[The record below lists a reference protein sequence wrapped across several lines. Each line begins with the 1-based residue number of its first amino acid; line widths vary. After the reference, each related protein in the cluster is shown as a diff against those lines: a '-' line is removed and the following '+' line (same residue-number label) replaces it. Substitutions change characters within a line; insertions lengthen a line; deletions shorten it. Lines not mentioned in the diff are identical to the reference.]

1 VFTGYKIVTAYSLGG
16 MRVRLSR
23 DLLGRMG
30 KLFAVWIVLVA
41 ACSPKPTAAD
51 VCKKIEASGLASG
64 CKEEKPGGLGASATE
79 RYVFDLP
86 SVPGK
91 GGQVLRF
98 DREESFSSSAF
109 TNAAALTGP
118 HRYGSKKALVF
129 VQANDGLSLEDG
141 KKLKAIVDGL

>member
-1 VFTGYKIVTAYSLGG
+1 

-98 DREESFSSSAF
+98 DREDAYTSTETSFTS
-109 TNAAALTGP
+109 AAALTGP